1 MASTKVRGITIELGA
16 DTSGISKAL
25 KDVNSEI
32 GSTQRQL
39 KDVERL
45 LKLDPSNTEL
55 LRQKQELLKD
65 SINET
70 IQKLDKLEAA
80 QKEVGKTYKETGEG
94 KEQYDALTR
103 EIISCR
109 EELSKLVDEASS
121 FNKAME
127 KIDAAGT
134 KLQEVGGKIS
144 SVGDTMTRNITMPI
158 VGVGTAIT
166 KVAGD
171 FEEQMAKV
179 SAISQAYGDDLQS
192 LKDYAM
198 ELGENGKFSATEIAQ
213 AYEYMG
219 MAGWKTNQILA
230 GTKPIIDL
238 ATASGEDL
246 ASVSD
251 IVTDGLTAF
260 GLKAEDTGRFV
271 NVLAEAAR
279 SSNTNVGMM
288 GESFKYVAP
297 VAGSLGYSVEDV
309 GIALGTMA
317 NSGIKASMAGTTL
330 RNIFQ
335 RMAKPTKESEM
346 AMDRLGLSM
355 YDANGRMYSLREIL
369 LQLRKGFSEINMP
382 LDEYNKQLDELDR
395 QLEEGEIKESKYND
409 ALEELNKQAF
419 GAEGAEKARAAAM
432 LGGARAMAGL
442 TAIAQ
447 ATESDF
453 NSLSEAID
461 GSSGTMVRTADGSV
475 MHLTQALQEGKDVV
489 AEYDG
494 TAASMAG
501 TMNDTANVQMKQF
514 TNELQN
520 LAIQLGET
528 LLPIVKDVVGQLSE
542 WAAKFKELTPE
553 EQEVIVK
560 TALVVA
566 ALGPLL
572 SVGGRLISGIGTL
585 LKLGPQVVKMMGT
598 TAGSIA
604 LPIAAAAA
612 FVAIIAVYGDQIQ
625 AILAE
630 VDAYLQN
637 VFATDWTKTFGTLGE
652 PINYV
657 LAQVRNFWNSFRTI
671 FNGLIDFIRGVFTG
685 DWDRAWKG
693 IKEIFEGYFKMY
705 VAIVKTPLNAVI
717 GMINTVIGAFDQLG
731 EKLNGYTFERPEW
744 LGGGTW
750 SFHVPTFNK
759 IPYLAKGGIISE
771 GSAVV
776 GEAGPELLT
785 MSNGRAVVQ
794 PLTNNNTTNY
804 AGNTNNFYIQ
814 NNDPYAVAEQVSEIL
829 DHQTQQ
835 MAHAWS

>member
-121 FNKAME
+121 FNQAME

-144 SVGDTMTRNITMPI
+144 SVGDSMTRNVTMPI
-158 VGVGTAIT
+158 VGVGAAIT

-192 LKDYAM
+192 LKDYAI

-395 QLEEGEIKESKYND
+395 QLEEGEIKESKYNS

-453 NSLSEAID
+453 NNLTEAID

-475 MHLTQALQEGKDVV
+475 MHLTQALNEGKDVI

-585 LKLGPQVVKMMGT
+585 LKLGPQIVQMMGT

-693 IKEIFEGYFKMY
+693 VKEIFEGYFKMY
-705 VAIVKTPLNAVI
+705 AAIVKTPLNAVI
-717 GMINTVIGAFDQLG
+717 GMINTVIGAFNQLG
-731 EKLNGYTFERPEW
+731 DKLNGFTFERPEW
-744 LGGGTW
+744 LGGGSW

-759 IPYLAKGGIISE
+759 IPYLAKGGILSE
-771 GSAVV
+771 GSAIV

-794 PLTNNNTTNY
+794 PLTNNTNNY
-804 AGNTNNFYIQ
+804 AGATNNFYIQ

>member
-1 MASTKVRGITIELGA
+1 
-16 DTSGISKAL
+16 
-25 KDVNSEI
+25 
-32 GSTQRQL
+32 
-39 KDVERL
+39 
-45 LKLDPSNTEL
+45 
-55 LRQKQELLKD
+55 
-65 SINET
+65 
-70 IQKLDKLEAA
+70 
-80 QKEVGKTYKETGEG
+80 
-94 KEQYDALTR
+94 
-103 EIISCR
+103 
-109 EELSKLVDEASS
+109 
-121 FNKAME
+121 
-127 KIDAAGT
+127 
-134 KLQEVGGKIS
+134 
-144 SVGDTMTRNITMPI
+144 
-158 VGVGTAIT
+158 
-166 KVAGD
+166 
-171 FEEQMAKV
+171 
-179 SAISQAYGDDLQS
+179 
-192 LKDYAM
+192 
-198 ELGENGKFSATEIAQ
+198 
-213 AYEYMG
+213 
-219 MAGWKTNQILA
+219 
-230 GTKPIIDL
+230 
-238 ATASGEDL
+238 
-246 ASVSD
+246 
-251 IVTDGLTAF
+251 
-260 GLKAEDTGRFV
+260 
-271 NVLAEAAR
+271 
-279 SSNTNVGMM
+279 
-288 GESFKYVAP
+288 
-297 VAGSLGYSVEDV
+297 
-309 GIALGTMA
+309 
-317 NSGIKASMAGTTL
+317 
-330 RNIFQ
+330 
-335 RMAKPTKESEM
+335 
-346 AMDRLGLSM
+346 
-355 YDANGRMYSLREIL
+355 
-369 LQLRKGFSEINMP
+369 
-382 LDEYNKQLDELDR
+382 
-395 QLEEGEIKESKYND
+395 
-409 ALEELNKQAF
+409 
-419 GAEGAEKARAAAM
+419 M

-453 NSLSEAID
+453 NNLSEAID

-475 MHLTQALQEGKDVV
+475 MHLTQALKEGKDVV

-501 TMNDTANVQMKQF
+501 TMNDTANVQMKEF
-514 TNELQN
+514 TNQLQSI
-520 LAIQLGET
+520 AIQLGET
-528 LLPIVKDVVGQLSE
+528 LLPIVKEVVTQLSE
-542 WAAKFKELTPE
+542 WTARFKELTPE

-759 IPYLAKGGIISE
+759 IPYLAKGGILSE
-771 GSAVV
+771 GSAIV

-794 PLTNNNTTNY
+794 PLTNNTNNY
-804 AGNTNNFYIQ
+804 AGATNNFYIQ

>member
-144 SVGDTMTRNITMPI
+144 SVGDSMTRNVTMPI
-158 VGVGTAIT
+158 VGVGAAIT

-192 LKDYAM
+192 LKDYAI

-335 RMAKPTKESEM
+335 RMTKPTKESEM

-395 QLEEGEIKESKYND
+395 QLEEGEIKESKYNS

-453 NSLSEAID
+453 NNLSEAID

-475 MHLTQALQEGKDVV
+475 MHLTQALNEGKDVI

-501 TMNDTANVQMKQF
+501 TMNDTANVHMKEF
-514 TNELQN
+514 TNQLQSI
-520 LAIQLGET
+520 AIQLGDT
-528 LLPIVKDVVGQLSE
+528 LLPILKEVVTQLSE
-542 WAAKFKELTPE
+542 WTAKFKELTPE

-693 IKEIFEGYFKMY
+693 VKEIFEGYFKMY
-705 VAIVKTPLNAVI
+705 AAIVKTPLNAVI

-744 LGGGTW
+744 LGGGSW

-759 IPYLAKGGIISE
+759 IPYLAKGGILSE
-771 GSAVV
+771 GSAIV

-785 MSNGRAVVQ
+785 MSDGRAVVQ
-794 PLTNNNTTNY
+794 PLTNNTNNY
-804 AGNTNNFYIQ
+804 AGATNNFYIQ

>member
-121 FNKAME
+121 FNQAME

-144 SVGDTMTRNITMPI
+144 SVGDSMTRNVTMPI
-158 VGVGTAIT
+158 VGVGAAIT

-192 LKDYAM
+192 LKDYAI

-395 QLEEGEIKESKYND
+395 QLEEGEIKESKYNS

-453 NSLSEAID
+453 NNLSEAID

-475 MHLTQALQEGKDVV
+475 MHLTQALNEGKDVI

-585 LKLGPQVVKMMGT
+585 LKLGPQIVQMMGT

-693 IKEIFEGYFKMY
+693 VKEIFEGYFKMY
-705 VAIVKTPLNAVI
+705 AAIVKTPLNAVI
-717 GMINTVIGAFDQLG
+717 GMINTVIGAFNQLG
-731 EKLNGYTFERPEW
+731 DKLNGFTFERPEW
-744 LGGGTW
+744 LGGGSW

-759 IPYLAKGGIISE
+759 IPYLAKGGILSE
-771 GSAVV
+771 GSAIV

-794 PLTNNNTTNY
+794 PLTNNTNNY
-804 AGNTNNFYIQ
+804 AGATNNFYIQ

>member
-65 SINET
+65 SINDT

-144 SVGDTMTRNITMPI
+144 SVGDSMTRNVTMPI

-192 LKDYAM
+192 LKDYAI

-317 NSGIKASMAGTTL
+317 SSGIKASMAGTTL

-395 QLEEGEIKESKYND
+395 QLEEGEIKESKYNS

-453 NSLSEAID
+453 NNLSEAID

-475 MHLTQALQEGKDVV
+475 MHLTQALNEGKDVI

-501 TMNDTANVQMKQF
+501 TMNDTANVQMKEF
-514 TNELQN
+514 TNQLQSI
-520 LAIQLGET
+520 AIQLGET
-528 LLPIVKDVVGQLSE
+528 LLPIVKEVVTQLSE
-542 WAAKFKELTPE
+542 WTAKFKELTPE

-625 AILAE
+625 NILGE

-693 IKEIFEGYFKMY
+693 VKEIFEGYFKMY
-705 VAIVKTPLNAVI
+705 AAIVKTPLNAVI
-717 GMINTVIGAFDQLG
+717 GMINTVIGAFNQLG
-731 EKLNGYTFERPEW
+731 DKLNGFTFERPEW
-744 LGGGTW
+744 LGGGSW

-759 IPYLAKGGIISE
+759 IPYLAKGGILSE
-771 GSAVV
+771 GSAIV

-794 PLTNNNTTNY
+794 PLTNNTNNY
-804 AGNTNNFYIQ
+804 AGATNNFYIQ

>member
-121 FNKAME
+121 FNQAME

-144 SVGDTMTRNITMPI
+144 SVGDSMTRNVTMPI
-158 VGVGTAIT
+158 VGVGAAIT

-192 LKDYAM
+192 LKDYAI

-395 QLEEGEIKESKYND
+395 QLEEGEIKESKYNS

-453 NSLSEAID
+453 NNLSEAID

-475 MHLTQALQEGKDVV
+475 MHLTQALSEGKDVI

-585 LKLGPQVVKMMGT
+585 LKLGPQIVQMMGT

-693 IKEIFEGYFKMY
+693 VKEIFEGYFKMY
-705 VAIVKTPLNAVI
+705 AAIVKTPLNAVI
-717 GMINTVIGAFDQLG
+717 GMINTVIGAFNQLG
-731 EKLNGYTFERPEW
+731 DKLNGFTFERPEW
-744 LGGGTW
+744 LGGGSW

-759 IPYLAKGGIISE
+759 IPYLAKGGILSE
-771 GSAVV
+771 GSAIV

-794 PLTNNNTTNY
+794 PLTNNTNNY
-804 AGNTNNFYIQ
+804 AGATNNFYIQ

>member
-121 FNKAME
+121 FNQAME

-144 SVGDTMTRNITMPI
+144 SVGDSMTRNVTMPI
-158 VGVGTAIT
+158 VGVGAAIT

-192 LKDYAM
+192 LKDYAI

-395 QLEEGEIKESKYND
+395 QLEEGEIKESKYNS

-453 NSLSEAID
+453 NNLSEAID

-475 MHLTQALQEGKDVV
+475 MHLTQALKEGKDVV

-501 TMNDTANVQMKQF
+501 TMNDTANVQMKEF
-514 TNELQN
+514 TNQLQSI
-520 LAIQLGET
+520 AIQLGET
-528 LLPIVKDVVGQLSE
+528 LLPIVKEVVTQLSE
-542 WAAKFKELTPE
+542 WTAKFKELTPE

-657 LAQVRNFWNSFRTI
+657 LAQVRNFWNSFQTI

-693 IKEIFEGYFKMY
+693 VKEIFEGYFKMY
-705 VAIVKTPLNAVI
+705 AAIVKTPLNAVI

-759 IPYLAKGGIISE
+759 IPYLAKGGILSE
-771 GSAVV
+771 GSAIV

-794 PLTNNNTTNY
+794 PLTNNTNNY
-804 AGNTNNFYIQ
+804 AGATNNFYIQ